1 MDRMTE
7 TFPLV
12 GTKIMLSKGK
22 ELSWNFREEAEL
34 VCAIEGSVRVIA
46 SDGFQAFTLRQG
58 EGVFISPRTMNMIKS
73 ATDSS
78 QIISLVFSPRILW
91 QDTESPVYSKNIMPF
106 MNAKEGLISLSAI
119 SAKKI
124 EEIYNVISEKL
135 FAYEIE
141 SRDMLSSIILFLIR
155 ERGEN
160 PEKVPVFKNERLL
173 KMVSFIKENYREDI
187 HLKDI
192 ASSALVSDREAL
204 RTFQKSLGVSPVQFL
219 ITHRLSAGARLL
231 EISQYNIEEISDKIG
246 FESPSHFSRLFKR
259 AYSLTPTQYRKQL
272 NQA

>member
-1 MDRMTE
+1 MERLSG
-7 TFPLV
+7 TFPLI
-12 GTKIMLSKGK
+12 GTKVILQRDK

-34 VCAIEGSVRVIA
+34 VSAIKGSVRVIA
-46 SDGFQAFTLRQG
+46 SDGFQAFTLREG

-73 ATDSS
+73 ASDSAEIVS
-78 QIISLVFSPRILW
+78 IVFSPEILW
-91 QDTESPVYSKNIMPF
+91 QDIDSPVYSKTIMPL
-106 MNAKEGLISLSAI
+106 MSSKEGLISLSSR

-124 EEIYNVISEKL
+124 EYLYGIVTEKL
-135 FAYEIE
+135 FAYELE
-141 SRDMLSSIILFLIR
+141 ARDILSSIILFLIR

-160 PEKVPVFKNERLL
+160 PEKVPEFRNERLL
-173 KMVSFIKENYREDI
+173 KMVSFIKDHYMDDI

-219 ITHRLSAGARLL
+219 ITHRLSEAAKLL
-231 EISQYNIEEISDKIG
+231 ENSQFNIEEIADKTG

-259 AYSLTPTQYRKQL
+259 SYSLTPTQYRNWFLKS
-272 NQA
+272 

>member
-1 MDRMTE
+1 MERFTE

-12 GTKIMLSKGK
+12 GTKIILNVGK

-34 VCAIEGSVRVIA
+34 VCATSGSVRVIA
-46 SDGFQAFTLRQG
+46 SDGFQAFTLREG

-73 ATDSS
+73 ATDTSE
-78 QIISLVFSPRILW
+78 IISLVFSPSILW
-91 QDTESPVYSKNIMPF
+91 QDIQSPIYSKHIMPL
-106 MNAKEGLISLSAI
+106 MNAKEGLVSLSAI

-124 EEIYNVISEKL
+124 EEIYRVISDRL

-141 SRDMLSSIILFLIR
+141 ARDMLSSIILFLIR

-160 PEKVPVFKNERLL
+160 PENVPGFKNERLL
-173 KMVSFIKENYREDI
+173 KMVSYIKENYSENI

-192 ASSALVSDREAL
+192 AEAGMVSEREAL
-204 RTFQKSLGVSPVQFL
+204 RTFQKSLGISPVQFL
-219 ITHRLSAGARLL
+219 ITHRLSVGVKLL
-231 EISQYNIEEISDKIG
+231 EISQYNVEEISDKIG

-259 AYSLTPTQYRKQL
+259 SYSFSPTQYRKQL
-272 NQA
+272 LNS